1 MREKLALIV
10 LFHGLVSA
18 CIVQPDP
25 AWCRQTEGGCPVG
38 THCDG
43 ESGSMTKGQC
53 VTNGGGGGFGGNA
66 PMDTTTGGVGGTV
79 TDSGELGGG
88 GGGGVGGASADG
100 MPGEA
105 GDGAAG
111 AGSGGSATA
120 VGGTADAG
128 GTDVLPIADAVMD
141 TPPAPTCTSGC
152 NIGDKRC
159 SETAV
164 ESCMRMADG
173 CGGWAISMP
182 CASPRICSTSTGA
195 PSCVCQDECTDGAR
209 RCSAAGVETC
219 GKVNGCLRWGKP
231 KAFECMTGGRR
242 CDSNGDAQECSSD
255 GASCLAWKPLN
266 KCNNF
271 VCDRGICS
279 DYECKSGYVKCGS
292 ECRPLLGACT
302 VDTEHSIQGFTA
314 CSYNTG
320 VRRYAKS
327 NTPSAV
333 RDECRVAILD
343 LARTMCANLGANENW
358 QGSWVAF
365 KGNGLPLTGAEQMYG
380 TCTPLAITT
389 DAWDAN
395 VLNF

>member
-1 MREKLALIV
+1 
-10 LFHGLVSA
+10 
-18 CIVQPDP
+18 
-25 AWCRQTEGGCPVG
+25 
-38 THCDG
+38 
-43 ESGSMTKGQC
+43 MTKGVL
-53 VTNGGGGGFGGNA
+53 VTVLVGLI
-66 PMDTTTGGVGGTV
+66 GGVGACKSPNADWCQQTAGGCRAGQHCDENDGPTLGLCVPDVNGLGT
-79 TDSGELGGG
+79 G
-88 GGGGVGGASADG
+88 
-100 MPGEA
+100 
-105 GDGAAG
+105 
-111 AGSGGSATA
+111 GSGGTSGYDAQQPLSPTDAQDAATA
-120 VGGTADAG
+120 PTADSASPPDVAASDVGGIPRPDGGGADVLAVADA
-128 GTDVLPIADAVMD
+128 LMD

-152 NIGDKRC
+152 NIGEKRC
-159 SETAV
+159 SATAV
-164 ESCMRMADG
+164 DSCMRMADG
-173 CGGWAISMP
+173 CGAWAISMP
-182 CASPRICSTSTGA
+182 CASPRICSATTGT

-219 GKVNGCLRWGKP
+219 EKVNGCLRWGKP
-231 KAFECMTGGRR
+231 QAFECSAGGRR

-327 NTPSAV
+327 NTPGAV
-333 RDECRVAILD
+333 RDECRAAILD